1 MLNNYIDGAVDAVTV
16 RRQRRERKCACRR
29 EKEREARS
37 VPRPQLQDALIA
49 GTVRRFAVLVLDQNG
64 LVVER
69 FVAALAVRP
78 EILASVEPEDVE
90 AALRSCLLKLQF
102 LETSLEPLPAGASR
116 EERGRE
122 ERRGEV
128 GMAWARRVSSPHF
141 ERREAVGAALSP
153 FSPFLPIHSLS
164 SLSTQAAPLRSSP
177 TPPTGRPCPSR
188 PGWMP
193 TRAGRAAPGWAR
205 TRTTACRAGKA
216 TARVMAGGVGGAG
229 AAPHPARRRRRARA
243 APAGAALAAPPS
255 CPSSPR
261 PRAGARCRCRC
272 TSRAV
277 TAAG

>member
-1 MLNNYIDGAVDAVTV
+1 MRMPQGE
-16 RRQRRERKCACRR
+16 RERGSFGPPP
-29 EKEREARS
+29 ARAS
-37 VPRPQLQDALIA
+37 PTSTAPPPPCPHTTHPLFPSRNSLQDALIA

-141 ERREAVGAALSP
+141 ERREAVGAPLSLHSHP
-153 FSPFLPIHSLS
+153 SFLFTLYRLFLPRLHL
-164 SLSTQAAPLRSSP
+164 
-177 TPPTGRPCPSR
+177 
-188 PGWMP
+188 
-193 TRAGRAAPGWAR
+193 
-205 TRTTACRAGKA
+205 
-216 TARVMAGGVGGAG
+216 
-229 AAPHPARRRRRARA
+229 
-243 APAGAALAAPPS
+243 
-255 CPSSPR
+255 
-261 PRAGARCRCRC
+261 
-272 TSRAV
+272 
-277 TAAG
+277 